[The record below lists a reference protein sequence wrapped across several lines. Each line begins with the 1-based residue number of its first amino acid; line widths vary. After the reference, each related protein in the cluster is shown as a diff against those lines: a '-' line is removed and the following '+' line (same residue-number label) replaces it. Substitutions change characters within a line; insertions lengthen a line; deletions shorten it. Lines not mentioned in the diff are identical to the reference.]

1 MRLDKPKG
9 YASSPAM
16 VSAME
21 SFRWTA
27 SFLKLEID
35 NRKADEIT
43 RQSSKKYFYEDA
55 THRVD
60 VFVIEPLVT
69 ARVKYYEKR
78 TKREVITQVDLT
90 NLKVRVDSDK
100 TRKPKMV
107 NPQILKIV
115 DYTLNK

>member
-1 MRLDKPKG
+1 MRLDKPQG

-16 VSAME
+16 ISAME

-60 VFVIEPLVT
+60 VFVVEPLVT

-78 TKREVITQVDLT
+78 TNREIITEVNLT
-90 NLKVRVDSDK
+90 NLVVTVERDE

-107 NPQILKIV
+107 NPQILNIV
-115 DYTLNK
+115 QYVNK